1 MKRLA
6 LALSLF
12 GTLSLSSASFADEL
26 PNEEHHAATGDNA
39 EKAAHGEHT
48 TTEHAAGAHMEEHAA
63 TAAHDEHGE
72 HGEHSEHGGEH
83 AGPHGGAHGGHHG
96 VQPFNFADFGNKE
109 TPPYLAML
117 INFALLVGLYVW
129 LGKKPIADG
138 LKQRRIDIA
147 KNIDDADAL
156 LKASEERLA
165 GYSARFENVN
175 HDAKKATQTLEES
188 GRGERDRIIREAEE
202 RATRMQK
209 DATFLVEQEGKHV
222 RQQLVEETAE
232 LAVSR
237 ALDILSKS
245 VTKEDHQRLA
255 DEFLANLSKRPTTSA
270 RAS

>member
-6 LALSLF
+6 LVLSVF
-12 GTLSLSSASFADEL
+12 GTLSLSGAAFADE
-26 PNEEHHAATGDNA
+26 PPHDSHHAAATEGHSETNA

-48 TTEHAAGAHMEEHAA
+48 STEHAAGAHTEEHGA
-63 TAAHDEHGE
+63 AAHGAEHGE
-72 HGEHSEHGGEH
+72 
-83 AGPHGGAHGGHHG
+83 HGGHHG
-96 VQPFNFADFGNKE
+96 VQPFNLADFDNKE

-117 INFALLVGLYVW
+117 INFALLIGLYVW

-147 KNIDDADAL
+147 KDIDEADAM

-165 GYSARFENVN
+165 GYNARFENVA

-237 ALDILSKS
+237 ALDLLSKS

-255 DEFLANLSKRPTTSA
+255 DEFLANLSKRPATSA

>member
-6 LALSLF
+6 LVLSVF
-12 GTLSLSSASFADEL
+12 GTLSLSGAAFADE
-26 PNEEHHAATGDNA
+26 PPHDSHHAAATEGHSETNA

-48 TTEHAAGAHMEEHAA
+48 STEHAAGAHTEEHGA
-63 TAAHDEHGE
+63 AAHGAEHGA
-72 HGEHSEHGGEH
+72 HG
-83 AGPHGGAHGGHHG
+83 GGHHG
-96 VQPFNFADFGNKE
+96 VQPFNLADPYNKE

-117 INFALLVGLYVW
+117 FNFALLIGLYVW

-147 KNIDDADAL
+147 KDIDEADAM

-165 GYSARFENVN
+165 GYNARFENVA

-237 ALDILSKS
+237 ALDLLSKS

-255 DEFLANLSKRPTTSA
+255 DEFLANLSKRPATSA